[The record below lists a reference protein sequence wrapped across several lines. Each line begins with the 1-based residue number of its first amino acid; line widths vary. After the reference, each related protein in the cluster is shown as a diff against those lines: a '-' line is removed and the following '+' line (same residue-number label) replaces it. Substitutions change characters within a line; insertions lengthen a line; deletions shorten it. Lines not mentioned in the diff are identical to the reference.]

1 MHEHLAPARRTAAAY
16 IDSQPIR
23 EGVLLVKLILKSSVL
38 CVICAYAPTNDS
50 PEEQKD
56 TLYGEL
62 QSPID
67 RVAARNTLVLVGDFD
82 AQVGAENP

>member
-16 IDSQPIR
+16 KDSQPIR
-23 EGVLLVKLILKSSVL
+23 EGVLLINLMLKSSVL

-56 TLYGEL
+56 TFYGEL
-62 QSPID
+62 QSAID
-67 RVAARNTLVLVGDFD
+67 RVVARNTLVFVGDLD